1 MDMASTAPIAPINA
15 DQVSTLG
22 QRWYVL
28 IIMMLAY
35 TINIADRYV
44 MSTVLEPIRLELKL
58 TDGGVAFLTGVSLAF
73 FYVIMGIPL
82 SWIADRYN
90 RRNLLAAS
98 ITVWSAMTALCGM
111 SQGYMQLLLARIGVG
126 IGEAGGTPS
135 CNSIVADYFPAGR
148 RAMAMTIFALG
159 APIGAWLGAD
169 MAGYVAAEYGWRYA
183 FYVLGVPGVVLAIVI
198 MLTIKEPKRGR
209 LDAVDDTPAR
219 SLSETLQLIRSQ
231 TVPVNTIRGCVIGAI
246 TVYVATK
253 YSWWMAVLPGV
264 LLGIVIMRAIAGS
277 KVKQLDTV
285 DDTDTRSLTLNFI
298 WSQKAM
304 VHTIMGSGLSAL
316 WGWGLMWFTPTFIQ
330 RAYGLDVGEAGGV
343 IGPIHLVMGIGAS
356 LLTAWLVGR
365 PSYTDP
371 RKVLR
376 LLAVV
381 TALAT
386 VPSFYAYYTRSLP
399 TATLMWWIFI
409 PAIYFYIGPA
419 MSLLQNLAPPKMRAM
434 VIAVSLL
441 VANVFNLIVAPQGV
455 GLLSDYFA
463 GPGGADAESLRIALL
478 ILAPTGFWAA
488 WHYWRAEKY
497 AVEDQKRAVGY
508 V

>member
-1 MDMASTAPIAPINA
+1 MASNAPNAPIDA
-15 DQVSTLG
+15 DQVSSLG

-44 MSTVLEPIRLELKL
+44 MSTVLEPIRLELQL
-58 TDGGVAFLTGVSLAF
+58 TDSGVNFLTGVSLAF
-73 FYVIMGIPL
+73 FYVIMGFPL
-82 SWIADRYN
+82 SWVADRYN

-98 ITVWSAMTALCGM
+98 ITVWSAMTAFCGM

-169 MAGYVAAEYGWRYA
+169 MAGYVAAEYGWRMA
-183 FYVLGVPGVVLAIVI
+183 FFVLGVPGILLAIVI

-209 LDAVDDTPAR
+209 LDAVADADAPT
-219 SLSETLQLIRSQ
+219 LMETL
-231 TVPVNTIRGCVIGAI
+231 
-246 TVYVATK
+246 K
-253 YSWWMAVLPGV
+253 
-264 LLGIVIMRAIAGS
+264 
-277 KVKQLDTV
+277 
-285 DDTDTRSLTLNFI
+285 FI

-304 VHTIMGSGLSAL
+304 VHAIIGGGLSAL
-316 WGWGLMWFTPTFIQ
+316 WGWGLMWFTVTYIQ
-330 RAYGLDVGEAGGV
+330 RVYGLDVGQAGAV

-356 LLTAWLVGR
+356 LLTAWLVAR

-386 VPSFYAYYTRSLP
+386 VPSIYAYYTNSLP

-409 PAIYFYIGPA
+409 PAIYFYIGPT
-419 MSLLQNLAPPKMRAM
+419 MSLLQNLSPPKMRAM
-434 VIAVSLL
+434 VIAVSLF
-441 VANVFNLIVAPQGV
+441 VANVFNLIVAVQSV
-455 GLLSDYFA
+455 AFLSDYFA
-463 GPGGADAESLRIALL
+463 GPNGADGASLRIALL

-497 AVEDQKRAVGY
+497 VIEDQKRAVGY

>member
-1 MDMASTAPIAPINA
+1 MASKATVEA
-15 DQVSTLG
+15 DSVATLG

-44 MSTVLEPIRLELKL
+44 MSTVLEPIRLELQL
-58 TDGGVAFLTGVSLAF
+58 TDSGVAFLTGVSLAF

-82 SWIADRYN
+82 SWVADRYN

-98 ITVWSAMTALCGM
+98 IAIWSAMTALCGM
-111 SQGYMQLLLARIGVG
+111 SQGYWQLLLARIGVG

-148 RAMAMTIFALG
+148 RAMAMTVFALG

-169 MAGYVAAEYGWRYA
+169 MAGYVAAEYGWRSA
-183 FYVLGVPGVVLAIVI
+183 FYVLGVPGILLAIVV
-198 MLTIKEPKRGR
+198 MLTIKEPKRGQ
-209 LDAVDDTPAR
+209 LDAVSDTPAPN
-219 SLSETLQLIRSQ
+219 LVETL
-231 TVPVNTIRGCVIGAI
+231 
-246 TVYVATK
+246 K
-253 YSWWMAVLPGV
+253 
-264 LLGIVIMRAIAGS
+264 
-277 KVKQLDTV
+277 
-285 DDTDTRSLTLNFI
+285 FI
-298 WSQKAM
+298 WSQKGM

-330 RAYGLDVGEAGGV
+330 RAYGLDVGEAGAV

-365 PSYTDP
+365 PAYTDP

-386 VPSFYAYYTRSLP
+386 IPSIYAYYTMSLDV
-399 TATLMWWIFI
+399 ATLMWWLFI

-419 MSLLQNLAPPKMRAM
+419 MSLLQNLSTPKMRAM

-463 GPGGADAESLRIALL
+463 GPDGADAESLRMALL
-478 ILAPTGFWAA
+478 VLAPTGFWAA

-497 AVEDQKRAVGY
+497 VIEDQKRAIGY

>member
-1 MDMASTAPIAPINA
+1 MSMASVAPIDANKT
-15 DQVSTLG
+15 STLG
-22 QRWYVL
+22 QRWYIL

-58 TDGGVAFLTGVSLAF
+58 TDGGVALLTGVSLAF
-73 FYVIMGIPL
+73 FYVLMGIPL

-90 RRNLLAAS
+90 RRNLLAVS
-98 ITVWSAMTALCGM
+98 ITIWSAMTALCGM
-111 SQGYMQLLLARIGVG
+111 SLGYLQLLLARIGVG

-169 MAGYVAAEYGWRYA
+169 MAGYVAAQYSWRMA
-183 FYVLGVPGVVLAIVI
+183 FYVLAVPGVLLAIVI
-198 MLTIKEPKRGR
+198 MLTIKEPTRGQ
-209 LDAVDDTPAR
+209 LDAISDSDAP
-219 SLSETLQLIRSQ
+219 SLSQTLR
-231 TVPVNTIRGCVIGAI
+231 
-246 TVYVATK
+246 
-253 YSWWMAVLPGV
+253 
-264 LLGIVIMRAIAGS
+264 
-277 KVKQLDTV
+277 
-285 DDTDTRSLTLNFI
+285 FI
-298 WSQKAM
+298 WSQKGL
-304 VHTIMGSGLSAL
+304 VHATMGSGLSAL

-330 RAYGLDVGEAGGV
+330 RTYGLDVGEAGAV

-386 VPSFYAYYTRSLP
+386 VPSIYAYYTHSLQV
-399 TATLMWWIFI
+399 ATLMWWIFI

-419 MSLLQNLAPPKMRAM
+419 MALLQNLAPPKMRAM

-463 GPGGADAESLRIALL
+463 GPNGADAASLRIALL
-478 ILAPTGFWAA
+478 VLAPTGFWAA

-497 AVEDQKRAVGY
+497 AVEDQKRAVGH

>member
-1 MDMASTAPIAPINA
+1 MADNAQTAPVNA
-15 DQVSTLG
+15 DDVSTLG

-28 IIMMLAY
+28 IIMMSAY

-44 MSTVLEPIRLELKL
+44 MSTVLEPIRLELQL
-58 TDGGVAFLTGVSLAF
+58 TDAGVAFLTGVSLAF

-98 ITVWSAMTALCGM
+98 ITIWSAMTALCGM

-126 IGEAGGTPS
+126 VGEAGGTPS

-169 MAGYVAAEYGWRYA
+169 MAGYVAAEYGWRMA
-183 FYVLGVPGVVLAIVI
+183 FYVLGIPGILLAIVI

-209 LDAVDDTPAR
+209 LDMVDDSAAPNLT
-219 SLSETLQLIRSQ
+219 ETL
-231 TVPVNTIRGCVIGAI
+231 
-246 TVYVATK
+246 K
-253 YSWWMAVLPGV
+253 Y
-264 LLGIVIMRAIAGS
+264 
-277 KVKQLDTV
+277 
-285 DDTDTRSLTLNFI
+285 I
-298 WSQKAM
+298 WSQKGM
-304 VHTIMGSGLSAL
+304 VHAIMGSGLSAL
-316 WGWGLMWFTPTFIQ
+316 WGWGLMWSTPTFIQ
-330 RAYGLDVGEAGGV
+330 RAYGLDVGEAGAV

-376 LLAVV
+376 LLSVV

-386 VPSFYAYYTRSLP
+386 IPSIYAYYTNSLA

-463 GPGGADAESLRIALL
+463 GPAGADAESLRMALL
-478 ILAPTGFWAA
+478 ILAPTGLWAA
-488 WHYWRAEKY
+488 WHYWRTEKY
-497 AVEDQKRAVGY
+497 IIEDQKRAIGY

>member
-1 MDMASTAPIAPINA
+1 MASSAQTAPVNA
-15 DQVSTLG
+15 DQVSSLG

-44 MSTVLEPIRLELKL
+44 MSTVLEQIRLELKL
-58 TDGGVAFLTGVSLAF
+58 TDSGVAFLTGVSLAF

-98 ITVWSAMTALCGM
+98 ITIWSAMTALCGM

-169 MAGYVAAEYGWRYA
+169 MAGYVAAKYSWRAA
-183 FYVLGVPGVVLAIVI
+183 FYVLGVPGVLLAIVI

-209 LDAVDDTPAR
+209 LDKVSDAETPTLAE
-219 SLSETLQLIRSQ
+219 SL
-231 TVPVNTIRGCVIGAI
+231 A
-246 TVYVATK
+246 
-253 YSWWMAVLPGV
+253 
-264 LLGIVIMRAIAGS
+264 
-277 KVKQLDTV
+277 
-285 DDTDTRSLTLNFI
+285 FI
-298 WSQKAM
+298 WSQKGM
-304 VHTIMGSGLSAL
+304 VHAIFGSGLSAL
-316 WGWGLMWFTPTFIQ
+316 WGWGLMWFTPTYIQ
-330 RAYGLDVGEAGGV
+330 RQYGLDVGQAGAV

-356 LLTAWLVGR
+356 LLTAWLVSR

-376 LLAVV
+376 LLSVV
-381 TALAT
+381 TAIAT
-386 VPSFYAYYTRSLP
+386 VPSIYAYYTHSLAVA
-399 TATLMWWIFI
+399 TAMWWMFI

-419 MSLLQNLAPPKMRAM
+419 MSLLQNLAPPKMRAI

-441 VANVFNLIVAPQGV
+441 VANVFNLIIAPQGI
-455 GLLSDYFA
+455 GFLSDYFA
-463 GPGGADAESLRIALL
+463 GPKGADAASLRLALL
-478 ILAPTGFWAA
+478 VLAPTGFWAA